1 MLHHT
6 LLDRRDADATRFDIS
21 IFSELLIDARAA
33 LAHDTGT
40 IDTGTVRRCL
50 DRMAALLDQPAA
62 PRDTRILPSVTMADI
77 DGAPVKGGLAPWQLR
92 RVMTYIHE
100 HLSGPIFVEAL
111 ARLTRLSGGHFCRA
125 FKASVGE
132 TPHNFLVRQRIRH
145 AQTLMLGTHDTLS
158 DIACA
163 CGLTDQAHL
172 TRLFRKFVGET
183 PLAWR
188 RAWQGA

>member
-1 MLHHT
+1 MLHQS
-6 LLDRRDADATRFDIS
+6 LLDRRDADVFN
-21 IFSELLIDARAA
+21 ELLIDARAA
-33 LAHDTGT
+33 LTHDTV
-40 IDTGTVRRCL
+40 TVRRCL
-50 DRMAALLDQPAA
+50 DRMAALLDQPA
-62 PRDTRILPSVTMADI
+62 PRDERILPSTTLADI
-77 DGAPVKGGLAPWQLR
+77 DNAPVKGGLAPWQLR
-92 RVMTYIHE
+92 RVMTYIQE

-111 ARLTRLSGGHFCRA
+111 AGLTRLSGGHFCRA

-145 AQTLMLGTHDTLS
+145 AQTLMLNTHDTLS

>member
-1 MLHHT
+1 
-6 LLDRRDADATRFDIS
+6 
-21 IFSELLIDARAA
+21 
-33 LAHDTGT
+33 
-40 IDTGTVRRCL
+40 
-50 DRMAALLDQPAA
+50 
-62 PRDTRILPSVTMADI
+62 MADI
-77 DGAPVKGGLAPWQLR
+77 EGAPVKGGLAPWQLR
-92 RVMTYIHE
+92 RVMAYIQD

-111 ARLTRLSGGHFCRA
+111 AGLTRLSGGHFCRA

-145 AQTLMLGTHDTLS
+145 AQALMLGTHDTLS